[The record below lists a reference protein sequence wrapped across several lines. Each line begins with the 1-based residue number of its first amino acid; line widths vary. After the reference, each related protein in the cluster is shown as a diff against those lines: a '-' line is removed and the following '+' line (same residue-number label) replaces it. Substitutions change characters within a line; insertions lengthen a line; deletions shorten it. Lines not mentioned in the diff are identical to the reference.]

1 MEELF
6 ALLRPFL
13 ENRVG
18 RVPFPANVS
27 QARAAVQTPFETL
40 KISTIE
46 MCSLGCHR
54 FQENTQ
60 VSSCPTCNTP
70 RRLEDGSKTTCTF
83 HKYALKDR
91 LRQLFARPYQVPLL
105 TSHANK
111 VPDHDNMRGVHGTCQ
126 PQSMFCEVF
135 ILWVAYGSNQMCYP
149 DPAFVARQLL
159 PWSELSHNRVT
170 IIYFVIKVLR

>member
-1 MEELF
+1 VLSSAGYAGDPDEHSVYLLVLNMLRWERRNRATEASMEELF

-135 ILWVAYGSNQMCYP
+135 FCMGCI
-149 DPAFVARQLL
+149 R
-159 PWSELSHNRVT
+159 
-170 IIYFVIKVLR
+170 